1 MQRKKRRLRLK
12 YRCKICNRN
21 EGLRTFSGIFSH
33 AEAHMNVHISY
44 KAGKTPDV
52 EREFQLQLRKLERRL
67 QVFKP
72 DLVHFHAILE
82 HKNGHSFGV
91 SLNLRLPS
99 GQMAAQNSGANVQA
113 ALKAS
118 FSDLLA
124 QINKHKE
131 LLRGQWNWKSR
142 RGSGRRQIVSPAVPF
157 EQTLAS
163 VQPDIGTAAQQPQGA
178 SGNGDVSNWVNA
190 NLERLENF
198 VDRELRY
205 RVASGQLREG
215 QVSREEVIDE
225 VMVSALSQD
234 EEKPDEL
241 SLESWFYRLA
251 LQAIRRLTQANAD
264 TGNVSLDAPARVQNV
279 TGSDENLL
287 QYHQPDDSLQE
298 EAIIRDENVRTP
310 EEIVASEEMVAQL
323 DFVLHEVKAED
334 REAFVLY
341 ALEGFTVEEI
351 ARITDRSADRI
362 RRSIQSARDSIQQK
376 LPAQNE
382 LRRTLLRHSRVA

>member
-1 MQRKKRRLRLK
+1 
-12 YRCKICNRN
+12 
-21 EGLRTFSGIFSH
+21 
-33 AEAHMNVHISY
+33 MNVHISY

-52 EREFQLQLRKLERRL
+52 EREFQLQITKLERRL

-72 DLVHFHAILE
+72 ELVHLHAIVDHE
-82 HKNGHSFGV
+82 NGHSWGISV
-91 SLNLRLPS
+91 NLRLPS
-99 GQMAAQNSGANVQA
+99 GQMAVQKSGVN
-113 ALKAS
+113 ALTAIKSGFA
-118 FSDLLA
+118 DLVS
-124 QINKHKE
+124 QVNKHKE
-131 LLRGQWNWKSR
+131 LLRGQWSWKSR
-142 RGSGRRQIVSPAVPF
+142 RGSGRRQIIEPAVAF
-157 EQTLAS
+157 EQTMAS
-163 VQPDIGTAAQQPQGA
+163 VRPAQPATTQPGA
-178 SGNGDVSNWVNA
+178 VGGNGDISEWVNA
-190 NLERLENF
+190 NLQRLERF

-205 RVASGQLREG
+205 RVATGQIREG
-215 QVSREEVIDE
+215 QISREEVIDE
-225 VMVSALSQD
+225 LIVSALSHD

-264 TGNVSLDAPARVQNV
+264 TANVSLDAPAGVQNV

-298 EAIIRDENVRTP
+298 ESVIRDRNVRTP

-351 ARITDRSADRI
+351 AKITDKSPDRI
-362 RRSIQSARDSIQQK
+362 RKSIEHARARIQQK
-376 LPAQNE
+376 LPPQNE
-382 LRRTLLRHSRVA
+382 LRRSLLRHSRVA